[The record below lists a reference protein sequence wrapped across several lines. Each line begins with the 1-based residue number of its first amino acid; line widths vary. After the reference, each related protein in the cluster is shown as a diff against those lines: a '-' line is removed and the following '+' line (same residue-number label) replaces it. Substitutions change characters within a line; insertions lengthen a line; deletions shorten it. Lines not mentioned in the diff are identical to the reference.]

1 MKKIF
6 AILALLPSL
15 GMGGQYTVP
24 TFRAGPN
31 TITTVPMTIDGSIHG
46 QTSNGSGSST
56 TAAVTIGTPT
66 AGDGI
71 ICEVSFSHSSTF
83 VSVADNVNAGNYSA
97 GMAATVITG
106 VAWQGIYFHSNV
118 AASPTT
124 ITLTFSTTSS
134 WSYIGCQAVKPNSAG
149 TLSVDSTFTQQQS
162 GTTANPTTGSAIT
175 PSYNNE
181 LVIGLNTR
189 YHTTATAGAGFTLID
204 ASSNSYYPSFPEY
217 VIQTTA
223 TGTNAPFV
231 ASAEATWGDMQA
243 GFYFH

>member
-6 AILALLPSL
+6 ASLALLPSL

-97 GMAATVITG
+97 GMAATLIIFSQQCCG
-106 VAWQGIYFHSNV
+106 QPYDYHLDLFDYFVMVVYRLPGGKAKFGRNALRRFYVH
-118 AASPTT
+118 AATERDHCEPDNRQRDYAF
-124 ITLTFSTTSS
+124 L
-134 WSYIGCQAVKPNSAG
+134 
-149 TLSVDSTFTQQQS
+149 
-162 GTTANPTTGSAIT
+162 
-175 PSYNNE
+175 
-181 LVIGLNTR
+181 
-189 YHTTATAGAGFTLID
+189 
-204 ASSNSYYPSFPEY
+204 
-217 VIQTTA
+217 
-223 TGTNAPFV
+223 
-231 ASAEATWGDMQA
+231 
-243 GFYFH
+243 